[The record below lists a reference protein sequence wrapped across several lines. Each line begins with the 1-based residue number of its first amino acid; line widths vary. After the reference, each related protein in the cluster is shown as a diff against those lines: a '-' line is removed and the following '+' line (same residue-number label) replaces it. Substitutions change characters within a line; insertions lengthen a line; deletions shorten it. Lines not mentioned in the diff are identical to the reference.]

1 MAIPKDA
8 RITLDPEEIPKR
20 WYNLAADLPEPVAPP
35 LNPVTKEP
43 AKPED
48 FSAIFCKPIDRKSV
62 V

>member
-20 WYNLAADLPEPVAPP
+20 WYNLAADLPEPLAPP

-48 FSAIFCKPIDRKSV
+48 FASIF
-62 V
+62 